1 VVILSSGNMKLYHE
15 VLVSYDIEDNKN
27 RKKLFEAL
35 KDLGLVS
42 IQKSVFWGHVKVA
55 EEKMLPKLFKRYCSK
70 NDKAFS
76 MRVKFASVVE
86 SKGFGYKKE
95 EFEVDNHE
103 YI

>member
-1 VVILSSGNMKLYHE
+1 MKLYYE

-42 IQKSVFWGHVKVA
+42 IQKSVFWGHVKIA
-55 EEKMLPKLFKRYCSK
+55 EEKTLPRLFKKYCAK

-76 MRVKFASVVE
+76 MRVKFSSVVD
-86 SKGFGYKKE
+86 SQSFGYEKE
-95 EFEVDNHE
+95 DFEVNNHE
-103 YI
+103 YL